1 MSEKKSGD
9 VAFQVEENSID
20 PIPEDQ
26 RHGNPKSLF
35 PMWIGA
41 NVNYVVL
48 LNGIVVVALGL
59 SLWQSIAAILVGN
72 ILGCTVLGLA
82 SIMGPRT
89 GTAGIVTSRT
99 AFGQLGSYLPIIVS
113 VISVLGWFS
122 INSVVAT
129 EALMQAVTTVFH
141 VDASGS
147 ILMWFCLAVVLVLE
161 IVIAIYGHA
170 TIMASE
176 KALAV
181 VLGVLFFGLLF
192 FVVPAIDFSSLGT
205 TVAKS
210 GDWKTW
216 VIAVG
221 IIFAYPI
228 SWVNFA
234 SDYSRYYPRETSSK
248 MVALCSGGGQFV
260 ALTFCEVIGALFCVA
275 IGGQNPADPI
285 SALIGVLPTW
295 YLIPFLC
302 AVMIGSI
309 ATNVPNG
316 YTAALNLVA
325 LRLPLKRVQAVLVVA
340 AFTLLFRIATILFG
354 EFFSLYEQWLSIIT
368 IWSCPWVAIIII
380 DFFLRKGNYVIDDIM
395 KWKEGEY
402 WYENGV
408 FLPGV
413 ISFLIGL
420 FAAVLFTDSTF
431 IHGPI
436 AVSIGMD
443 IGFEVGFVVTAICY
457 YFLAKGHNT
466 FKRAKVL
473 YK

>member
-1 MSEKKSGD
+1 MNKNHMD
-9 VAFQVEENSID
+9 VAFKVEENSID
-20 PIPEDQ
+20 PIPENQ

-59 SLWQSIAAILVGN
+59 SMWQALTAVLVGN
-72 ILGCTVLGLA
+72 LLGCTVLGLA
-82 SIMGPRT
+82 SIMGPKT

-99 AFGQLGSYLPIIVS
+99 AFGQLGSYLPVIIS
-113 VISVLGWFS
+113 VLSVLGWFS

-129 EALMQAVTTVFH
+129 EALMQAVTSVFKM
-141 VDASGS
+141 DASGN
-147 ILMWFCLAVVLVLE
+147 ILMWVCLIIVLALE
-161 IVIAIYGHA
+161 IIIAIYGHA

-176 KALAV
+176 KFLALI
-181 VLGVLFFGLLF
+181 LGTLFLGLLF
-192 FVVPAIDFSSLGT
+192 FVVPNIDFSLIGS
-205 TVAKS
+205 AAEKS

-234 SDYSRYYPRETSSK
+234 SDYSRYYPRNTNSK
-248 MVALCSGGGQFV
+248 LVALYSGGGQFV
-260 ALTFCEVIGALFCVA
+260 ALTFCEFIGVLFCVA

-285 SALIGVLPTW
+285 SALLGVLPTW
-295 YLIPFLC
+295 YLIPFLF
-302 AVMIGSI
+302 AVMMGSV

-325 LRLPLKRVQAVLVVA
+325 LRLPLQRVQAVLVVA
-340 AFTLLFRIATILFG
+340 AFTLLFRIATLLFG

-368 IWSCPWVAIIII
+368 IWSCPWVAIIIV
-380 DFFLRKGNYVIDDIM
+380 DFFLRKGNYVTEDIM
-395 KWKEGEY
+395 KWKAGEY
-402 WYENGV
+402 WYNKGI
-408 FLPGV
+408 FWPGI
-413 ISFLIGL
+413 ISFVLGL
-420 FAAVLFTDSTF
+420 FVAVLFTDSTY

-443 IGFEVGFVVTAICY
+443 IGFEVGFIVTAICY
-457 YFLAKGHNT
+457 FILAKGHPT
-466 FKRAKVL
+466 FKKAKTL
-473 YK
+473 YS